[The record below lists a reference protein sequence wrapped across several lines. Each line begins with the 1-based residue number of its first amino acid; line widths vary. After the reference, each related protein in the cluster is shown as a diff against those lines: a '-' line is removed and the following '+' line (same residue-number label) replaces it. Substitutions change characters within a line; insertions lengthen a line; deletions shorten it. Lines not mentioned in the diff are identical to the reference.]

1 MKGNGYVFL
10 NGRIVDA
17 SRATVSVYDRGLLY
31 GDGLFE
37 TMRAYKGVA
46 FAIEEHFHRLR
57 TSADILGLPIPNL
70 DWPATIAALL
80 EKNGLARQDA
90 WVRLTITRG
99 PAEPRVLPPDLPKP
113 TTIMMVRPL
122 DRDIAVHQ
130 KRGVKVALL
139 PFSRHGFI
147 PEHKSLNYLPAVVGK
162 VLASY
167 HGAYEGIFVR
177 SDHVLTEGT
186 TTSVFIV
193 RDGMLWT
200 APEGGILPGVTRAPG
215 DRPGARQRHARRRAR
230 DHHHRSAPGRR
241 GVPHLVD
248 DRDRAHRPR
257 RRGPARQG
265 PAGADDGE
273 AAEALP
279 GGGEGLREERE
290 QVTLRRL
297 AAALECGSLLPLWGG
312 RGDWVKPD
320 PAQPTPKRRRA
331 AALQSAAP
339 SGRSR

>member
-1 MKGNGYVFL
+1 MKGTQYVFL

-17 SRATVSVYDRGLLY
+17 SRATVSVYDRGILY

-46 FAIEEHFHRLR
+46 YAIEEHFHRLR

-70 DWPATIAALL
+70 DWPRTISELL
-80 EKNGLARQDA
+80 GKNDLAKQDA

-113 TTIMMVRPL
+113 TTILMVRPL
-122 DRDIAVHQ
+122 DRDIAMHQ

-139 PFSRHGFI
+139 PFSRHGFV

-186 TTSVFIV
+186 TTSVFVV
-193 RDGMLWT
+193 RDGVLWT
-200 APEGGILPGVTRAPG
+200 APEGGILPGVTRRLVI
-215 DRPGARQRHARRRAR
+215 DLARANGLRVVEREILTPDLRLADEAFLTSSMIEVMPIVH
-230 DHHHRSAPGRR
+230 
-241 GVPHLVD
+241 VD
-248 DRDRAHRPR
+248 
-257 RRGPARQG
+257 
-265 PAGADDGE
+265 E
-273 AAEALP
+273 AALGKGHP
-279 GGGEGLREERE
+279 GP
-290 QVTLRRL
+290 VTVKLQKL
-297 AAALECGSLLPLWGG
+297 YQAA
-312 RGDWVKPD
+312 VKD
-320 PAQPTPKRRRA
+320 YVKRA
-331 AALQSAAP
+331 
-339 SGRSR
+339 

>member
-1 MKGNGYVFL
+1 MKGTQYVFL

-17 SRATVSVYDRGLLY
+17 ARATVSVYDRGILY

-46 FAIEEHFHRLR
+46 YAIEEHFHRLR

-70 DWPATIAALL
+70 DWPRTITELL
-80 EKNGLARQDA
+80 ERNDLATQDA

-113 TTIMMVRPL
+113 TTILMVRPL
-122 DRDIAVHQ
+122 DREIATHQ

-139 PFSRHGFI
+139 PFSRHGFV

-186 TTSVFIV
+186 TTSVFVV
-193 RDGMLWT
+193 RDGVLWT
-200 APEGGILPGVTRAPG
+200 GPEGGILPGVTRRLVIG
-215 DRPGARQRHARRRAR
+215 LARANDLRVVEREMTTTDLRLADEAFLTSSMIEVMPIVH
-230 DHHHRSAPGRR
+230 
-241 GVPHLVD
+241 VD
-248 DRDRAHRPR
+248 D
-257 RRGPARQG
+257 
-265 PAGADDGE
+265 
-273 AAEALP
+273 
-279 GGGEGLREERE
+279 
-290 QVTLRRL
+290 
-297 AAALECGSLLPLWGG
+297 AALGKGQPGPVT
-312 RGDWVKPD
+312 VKL
-320 PAQPTPKRRRA
+320 QKLYRA
-331 AALQSAAP
+331 AVKSYVKRA
-339 SGRSR
+339 